1 MLKPKPIFNTALKNG
16 LPVFNYR
23 IVNSSADETDVFIDG
38 AIVDAETQSIF
49 EAWFGDDTSV
59 SFKSFRNELASSTAK
74 TINVFVNSPGGQV
87 TEAFAIHDFLD
98 SLSDKGITINRIGQG
113 IIASAATLILMS
125 KKGNSWMTE
134 NSFLMIHN
142 AGGAISGD
150 VNDIEN
156 YAVSTRKVNNKIRD
170 FYADS
175 TGMRP
180 EDITKMMNVETWLTA
195 TEARDKGFVKNTK
208 PAAKFSNSIKP
219 EQWHFKNTAILNSY
233 NLSVNPSATEEN
245 QITKIFN
252 DMKKFWN
259 EFKVALTAM
268 KPANATTGL
277 TGEEIANGLQ
287 KPFEEMLTELDSK
300 IANSVTTEKV
310 TETVNTAVT
319 AATKPLTDQLTTAN
333 NNVTT
338 VTNDLVAANKKIT
351 DLTTEITNLKGG
363 KSTVAEGDGT
373 KTIGSFKK
381 AGA

>member
-1 MLKPKPIFNTALKNG
+1 MLKPKPIFNTALKNC

-59 SFKSFRNELASSTAK
+59 SFKSFRNELSSSTAK

-98 SLSDKGITINRIGQG
+98 TLSDKGITINRIGQG

-195 TEARDKGFVKNTK
+195 QEAKDKGFIAKIIGE
-208 PAAKFSNSIKP
+208 AKFSNSIKP
-219 EQWHFKNTAILNSY
+219 EQWHFKNKAILNSY
-233 NLSVNPSATEEN
+233 NSSVKPEATEDSPT
-245 QITKIFN
+245 QIFN

-259 EFKVALTAM
+259 EFKAAFTNI
-268 KPANATTGL
+268 KPANATTGI
-277 TGEEIANGLQ
+277 TGEEISNAVQ
-287 KPFEEMLTELDSK
+287 KPFEDMLTELETRIS
-300 IANSVTTEKV
+300 NSVTVEKV

-319 AATKPLTDQLTTAN
+319 TATANLNTQLTTAN
-333 NNVTT
+333 SNVTKLQT
-338 VTNDLVAANKKIT
+338 DLLAADKRIT

-381 AGA
+381 VGAA